1 MIASTEKPEANNH
14 VNLSAASKRIADRFI
29 SIVENRLALALVE
42 IQEER
47 EKILR
52 SLWYAIAASI
62 CLLLAGIT
70 VTAIVI
76 IAFWG
81 NHPIVALLVLMAFY
95 LSVAG
100 VFSLRLAKL
109 QREWNVLSATI
120 EELKKDRECLGKILS

>member
-1 MIASTEKPEANNH
+1 MIAPTEQPETNGS
-14 VNLSAASKRIADRFI
+14 VNMLVASKRVTNRFI

-52 SLWYAIAASI
+52 SLWLAIVASV
-62 CLLLAGIT
+62 CLLLAGFT
-70 VTAIVI
+70 VTLIVA

-81 NHPIVALLVLMAFY
+81 NHPIAALLALMALY

-100 VFSLRLAKL
+100 IMSLRLAKL

-120 EELKKDRECLGKILS
+120 DELKKDRECLGKILS